1 MKGSL
6 ATSVCAVIVSISCS
20 RSRRCRAKC
29 PRSLDDFGFELDARD
44 TRDMAALALDERH
57 SAFEKLDYL

>member
-44 TRDMAALALDERH
+44 MAALALDERY